1 MLEYSARGMTGDD
14 ARMDSRGPTVR
25 DPKKTAPLGDG
36 GTSCPFEGG
45 YKIPVESNSPPRYI
59 L

>member
-25 DPKKTAPLGDG
+25 DPKKMAGDG

-45 YKIPVESNSPPRYI
+45 YEILVESNSPPRYI

>member
-1 MLEYSARGMTGDD
+1 MLEYNARGMTGDD

-25 DPKKTAPLGDG
+25 DPKKMAGDG

-45 YKIPVESNSPPRYI
+45 YEILVESNSPPRYI